1 MTGVQPAVSSAV
13 GPRDDPTGRPAAMV
27 VENLI
32 VEYRG
37 NRGLTDIIQR
47 RPAARLRAVDGV
59 SLAIRRN
66 ETLGLVGESGCGK
79 TTLGRALMRLVEP
92 TAGSIH
98 FEGQDLL
105 ALGRDDL
112 RRMRR
117 RLQMVF
123 QDPFSSL
130 NPRMSVEQAVSEAL
144 RFHGVCS
151 DADLP
156 AHVSELLRLVGL
168 APELAGRWPRALSGG
183 QRQRVGLARALAL
196 EPVFLVLDEP
206 VAALDV
212 SIQAQILNLLKDLRD
227 RLGLTM
233 LFIAHELS
241 VIRHMSERVAVMYLG
256 RVVELGPTT
265 DVFERPAHPYT
276 QGLVKAIPQLVPER
290 RHRKPVLQGEVPS
303 PLDVPPGCRFHTR
316 CPKAQEICRH
326 VAPKIATMGTEH
338 QAECHFP
345 G

>member
-1 MTGVQPAVSSAV
+1 MTAASTIGSNRIAGDTA
-13 GPRDDPTGRPAAMV
+13 GRQAAMIVESLV
-27 VENLI
+27 VEYPGHRGI
-32 VEYRG
+32 V
-37 NRGLTDIIQR
+37 DIVQR
-47 RPAARLRAVDGV
+47 RPATRLRAVDGV
-59 SLAIRRN
+59 SLTIQPN

-92 TAGSIH
+92 SAGTIQ

-105 ALGRDDL
+105 SLGRDDL

-130 NPRMSVEQAVSEAL
+130 NPRMSVEQALAEAL
-144 RFHGVCS
+144 RFHRIRPEAQVQERV
-151 DADLP
+151 A
-156 AHVSELLRLVGL
+156 ELLLLVGL

-196 EPVFLVLDEP
+196 EPGFLVLDEP

-241 VIRHMSERVAVMYLG
+241 VIRHMSQRVAVMYLG
-256 RVVELGPTT
+256 RIVELGPTA
-265 DVFERPAHPYT
+265 DVFDRPAHPYT

-303 PLDVPPGCRFHTR
+303 PLDIPSGCRFHTR
-316 CPKAQEICRH
+316 CPKARDICRQ
-326 VAPKIATMGTEH
+326 VSPAMTELTTLH